1 MFHFNNAIKML
12 YKARYKTFYETLIK
26 LKIKE
31 ILRSSF
37 GIIVKKN
44 DCFDCRVPGRV
55 SWR

>member
-37 GIIVKKN
+37 WYYREEKRLI
-44 DCFDCRVPGRV
+44 
-55 SWR
+55 

>member
-44 DCFDCRVPGRV
+44 D
-55 SWR
+55 